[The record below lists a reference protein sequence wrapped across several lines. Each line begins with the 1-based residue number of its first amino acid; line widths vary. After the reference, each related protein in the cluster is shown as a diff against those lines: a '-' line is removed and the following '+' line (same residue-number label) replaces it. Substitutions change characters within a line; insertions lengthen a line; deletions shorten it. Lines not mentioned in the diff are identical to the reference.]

1 MFLSSLLTCL
11 FLVLL
16 LHFET
21 QEGWESWSKLFHT
34 IKFGSNSWMLFVW
47 SLIQL
52 CVCFESSDLE
62 ENVLKVGSHCK
73 YTRTYSLEVSRRRQF
88 INTTRKLHTPL
99 YMNFNFFFFGF
110 SGFSNSTTEVIH
122 FKTLFFFYLFSLLW
136 EICWS
141 LELNKTAFFLRTW
154 VLKQVSCKLG
164 YLRYME
170 D

>member
-11 FLVLL
+11 FPVLL

-21 QEGWESWSKLFHT
+21 QKGWESWSKLFHT

-73 YTRTYSLEVSRRRQF
+73 YKRTYSLKVSRRRQF

-122 FKTLFFFYLFSLLW
+122 FKTLFFFTFSRFC
-136 EICWS
+136 ERFA
-141 LELNKTAFFLRTW
+141 EA
-154 VLKQVSCKLG
+154 
-164 YLRYME
+164 
-170 D
+170 